1 MEVPIDGGSKLAI
14 EVIPLGGAGE
24 IGKNLNL
31 VRYNGQTLIVDC
43 GISFPGED
51 LPGVDL
57 VMPDPT
63 YLYACR
69 DEVLGILLTHG
80 HEDHVGALPY
90 VLPNL
95 PVPLYGTRLTLALV
109 EGKLRERRLRADLR
123 VVAPG
128 ETFALGDFEV
138 EVIRVT
144 HSIPDSVA
152 FALHTPEGTIVFT
165 GDFKFDHTPV
175 DGQRTDFNQ
184 LARVGERGVLL
195 LLSDC
200 TNVERPG
207 WGESESRVSDAFH
220 TLFAQ
225 ATGRIL
231 ITTFAS
237 NIHRIQQAFDM
248 AALYGRKVAIL
259 GRRME
264 QNVEIALQQGYLHI
278 EPGLLINARQLD
290 DYPDEQ
296 LLVLTTGSQGEP
308 LSALSQ
314 IAADEYPRL
323 KIRPGDMVILSATPI
338 PGNESLVWRTVNRLI
353 RLGARVVH
361 EKIAPVHVSGHACQE
376 ELKLML
382 SLLKPRYIAPLHGEP
397 RHQAL
402 YFELARQMGY
412 RDEQMFLLENG
423 SVLRIENG
431 IASLGEPVP
440 AGRYLIE
447 EGTEGVSEEI
457 IRDRRQIA
465 HEGMLIA
472 LITLRA
478 QTGDLLDDPQ
488 LIPRGFEWQDEVQM
502 EMARDAIRDVLGKM
516 LPAELSDWDN
526 VREEVTMTLR
536 RFCRKHLNRRP
547 LILPLVTEV

>member
-1 MEVPIDGGSKLAI
+1 MAI
-14 EVIPLGGAGE
+14 EIIPLGGAGE

-31 VRYNGQTLIVDC
+31 VRYNGQMLIVDC

-63 YLYACR
+63 YLYTCR

-90 VLPNL
+90 ILPNL
-95 PVPLYGTRLTLALV
+95 PVPVYGTPLTLALV
-109 EGKLRERRLRADLR
+109 EGKLRERHPHADLR
-123 VVAPG
+123 VVQPG
-128 ETFALGDFEV
+128 ETFQVGEIEV

-152 FALHTPEGTIVFT
+152 YALHTPEGAIVFT

-175 DGQRTDFNQ
+175 DGQRTDFHQ

-207 WGESESRVSDAFH
+207 WGESESKVSDAFY

-264 QNVEIALQQGYLHI
+264 QNVEIALQHGYLRV
-278 EPGLLINARQLD
+278 EPDLLINSRQLD
-290 DYPDEQ
+290 DYPDDR

-353 RLGARVVH
+353 RLGARVGH

-382 SLLKPRYIAPLHGEP
+382 SLLKPRYLAPIHGEP

-402 YFELARQMGY
+402 YLDLARQMGY
-412 RDEQMFLLENG
+412 RDEQLFLLENG
-423 SVLRIENG
+423 SVLRIEKG
-431 IASLGEPVP
+431 VASLSEPVP

-447 EGTEGVSEEI
+447 EGVEGVPEEVI
-457 IRDRRQIA
+457 HDRRQIA
-465 HEGMLIA
+465 REGMLIA
-472 LITLRA
+472 LVTIRA
-478 QTGDLLDDPQ
+478 QTGELMDEPQ
-488 LIPRGFEWQDEVQM
+488 LIPRGFEWHNEAQPD
-502 EMARDAIRDVLGKM
+502 MAREAIRAVLDKM

-526 VREEVTMTLR
+526 VREEISMTLR
-536 RFCRKHLNRRP
+536 RFCRKHLSRRP
-547 LILPLVTEV
+547 LIVPIVTEV

>member
-1 MEVPIDGGSKLAI
+1 MAI
-14 EVIPLGGAGE
+14 EIIPLGGAGE
-24 IGKNLNL
+24 IGKNLTL
-31 VRYNGQTLIVDC
+31 VRCQGQTVIVDC

-69 DEVLGILLTHG
+69 DEIQGILFTHG

-90 VLPNL
+90 ILPNL
-95 PVPLYGTRLTLALV
+95 SVPVYGTRLTLALV
-109 EGKLRERRLRADLR
+109 EGKLRERRIPADLR
-123 VVAPG
+123 LIQPG
-128 ETFALGDFEV
+128 ETFSVGIFEV
-138 EVIRVT
+138 EAIRVT

-152 FALHTPEGTIVFT
+152 YALHTPEGTIVFT

-207 WGESESRVSDAFH
+207 WGESESKVSETLY

-264 QNVEIALQQGYLHI
+264 QNVEIALQHGYLHI
-278 EPGLLINARQLD
+278 ETGILINSRQID
-290 DYPDEQ
+290 EYPDER

-323 KIRPGDMVILSATPI
+323 KIRPGDTVILSATPI

-353 RLGARVVH
+353 RLGARVIH
-361 EKIAPVHVSGHACQE
+361 ERLAPVHVSGHACQE

-382 SLLKPRYIAPLHGEP
+382 NLLKPRYLAPVHGEP

-402 YFELARQMGY
+402 YLDLARQMGY

-423 SVLRIENG
+423 SVLRIEDG
-431 IASLGEPVP
+431 IAALGEPVP

-447 EGTEGVSEEI
+447 EGVEGVPEEVI
-457 IRDRRQIA
+457 HDRRQIA
-465 HEGMLIA
+465 REGMLIA
-472 LITLRA
+472 LVTIRA
-478 QTGDLLDDPQ
+478 QTGELVDEPQ
-488 LIPRGFEWQDEVQM
+488 FIPRGFEWQNEAQPAL
-502 EMARDAIRDVLGKM
+502 AREAIRGVLDKM

-526 VREEVTMTLR
+526 VREEISLTLR
-536 RFCRKHLNRRP
+536 RFCRKQLNRRP
-547 LILPLVTEV
+547 LIVPIVTEV